1 MASLQQ
7 LVRAVEGL
15 WLGADFTTAF
25 ALVFAL
31 GFGSGSTAGFSL
43 GLVFS
48 ALQQRG
54 TDRRPAPS
62 GRLL

>member
-15 WLGADFTTAF
+15 WLGADFTTTF
-25 ALVFAL
+25 ALIFAL
-31 GFGSGSTAGFSL
+31 GFGSPPRVLAVAGSAAGFTL

-54 TDRRPAPS
+54 D
-62 GRLL
+62 